1 RRDEND
7 PAATPLQHP
16 ARDLLRQKMWALKI
30 GAKQFIVA
38 DLSGVQHVAALP
50 RRNPGTVDQQIQ
62 LFVTRLE
69 MRHQRF
75 AIGRGADVALNGLCA
90 GFGSQGLR
98 GLMISAIR
106 RYHSVSF
113 RKLDRNSA
121 PDAATR

>member
-1 RRDEND
+1 
-7 PAATPLQHP
+7 
-16 ARDLLRQKMWALKI
+16 M
-30 GAKQFIVA
+30 GAKEVMVA
-38 DLSGVQHVAALP
+38 GLSGGQHVGEVP
-50 RRNPGTVDQQIQ
+50 GRNPGVVDQQVQ

-121 PDAATR
+121 PDAATGTGNQRDRSILLRQVRLRWPWPRLRM